1 METKKRNKWLS
12 KIIVI
17 VLIVGCVAVYFCVP
31 SVNKL
36 MNRIF
41 AAFASGDFTVVKEF
55 VASYGAYAAAVSFAL
70 MILQSVAAPLPA
82 FLITFANANLF
93 GWWQGAIL
101 SWSSAMAGAV
111 LCFYI
116 ARILGRD
123 VAEKLTSKAG
133 LQQIDVF
140 FERHGNLSILI
151 ARLLPFISFDYV
163 SYAAGLT
170 SMSFWGFFVAT
181 GIGQLPATIVYSYVG
196 GMLTGGAKL
205 LVTGLLILFAL
216 SFCSNSYIMKNRKRK
231 QNNFIISKV
240 YDCDFNQAIDLP
252 IGSKATIMDLVGT
265 PYKKRKILFDKHC
278 YAGK

>member
-1 METKKRNKWLS
+1 METKKQNKWIG
-12 KIIVI
+12 KVVVV
-17 VLIVGCVAVYFCVP
+17 VLLVACVVVYYAVP
-31 SVNKL
+31 SVNKV
-36 MNRIF
+36 MNQIF
-41 AAFASGDFTVVKEF
+41 AAFASGDFTVVKDF

-70 MILQSVAAPLPA
+70 MILQSIAAPLPA

-101 SWSSAMAGAV
+101 SWSSAMTGAAI
-111 LCFYI
+111 CFFI

-133 LQQIDVF
+133 LKQIDVF

-151 ARLLPFISFDYV
+151 ARLLPFMSFDIV

-170 SMSFWGFFVAT
+170 SMSFWGFFIAT

-196 GMLTGGAKL
+196 GMLTGGAKM

-216 SFCSNSYIMKNRKRK
+216 SGLI
-231 QNNFIISKV
+231 
-240 YDCDFNQAIDLP
+240 
-252 IGSKATIMDLVGT
+252 
-265 PYKKRKILFDKHC
+265 ILFKQL
-278 YAGK
+278 YNEKQKKKKQVTE